1 MRAARRL
8 RKLASGVVACGW
20 LVGCGGP
27 GEVGPAELFVDT
39 VVGAVVSSKAPD
51 LWISSV
57 SGPSSVLPGSAFGAT
72 VTACNQGVRS
82 ARASVHLVLSGD
94 TGISVT
100 DLRVG
105 SVDTGL
111 LHPNQCAT
119 LHVSVPAGTAIP
131 EGRWYPG
138 ALVDPENEVPELS
151 ESNNARVGL
160 PMAFGVG
167 PDLTVA
173 QVEAP
178 DSLLPSGEFLTR
190 VTVCNLGTVR
200 APAHVEVSLVPDA
213 APSGMGLGVGS
224 ASLEPLAEGQC
235 QALRIPS
242 RVDALPE
249 GTYAVAARVDAA
261 QAVSELE
268 EGNNLRVG
276 SPVAVGTRPDFV
288 LSGVKGPAS
297 FGDTATL
304 TATVCNQGTT
314 AGTAQVEAF
323 LSEDAQLTE
332 ADPRFGVASVE
343 ALPPGQCVP
352 VNLSGPAGVSPG
364 AYFLAAWVDRSQAVA
379 ELGEDNNLRVGAR
392 AAVGEGPDLTVTTV
406 SAQRGAQAAHA
417 LEATATVCNQ
427 GTATSPATSLEFALS
442 ATASL
447 PASAPVLAQARVP
460 ALEAGACAQVAGT
473 GSAQVAEGS
482 WYLGAWVDRPGSV
495 RELLETNN
503 SRTGHRLGMGE
514 GPDLTLSAPPG
525 QTGAGLVTVCNQGTQ
540 PTRRPTRVAFS
551 RTADV
556 SLSGAERLAGEA
568 AVPILLPGQCLAVA
582 PAGEGLAEGGGV
594 LSAWVDPAQEEQ
606 ELVEDNNTLTGSLLP
621 GESAERWVVSVRR

>member
-20 LVGCGGP
+20 LAACGGP

-51 LWISSV
+51 LWVSSV

-82 ARASVHLVLSGD
+82 ARSSVHLVLSGD

-119 LHVSVPAGTAIP
+119 LHVSVPSGTAVP

-138 ALVDPENEVPELS
+138 ALIDPEDEVPELS

-190 VTVCNLGTVR
+190 ITVCNLGTVR
-200 APAHVEVSLVPDA
+200 APAHVEVSLLPDA
-213 APSGMGLGVGS
+213 APSGTGIGVGS

-242 RVDALPE
+242 RVAELPE
-249 GTYAVAARVDAA
+249 GTYTVAARVDAA

-276 SPVAVGTRPDFV
+276 GPVAVGTRPDFV

-314 AGTAQVEAF
+314 AGDAQVEAF
-323 LSEDAQLTE
+323 LSEDAQITE
-332 ADPRFGVASVE
+332 ADPRFGVASTGI
-343 ALPPGQCVP
+343 LRPGQCVP
-352 VNLSGPAGVSPG
+352 VSLSGPAGVSPG
-364 AYFLAAWVDRSQAVA
+364 AYFLAAWVDRSQSVA

-392 AAVGEGPDLTVTTV
+392 AAVGEGPDLTVTSV

-427 GTATSPATSLEFALS
+427 GTAPSTATSLEFALS

-447 PASAPVLAQARVP
+447 SVSAPVLAQAGVP
-460 ALEAGACAQVAGT
+460 ALEAGACAQVTGT
-473 GSAQVAEGS
+473 GNAQLAEGS
-482 WYLGAWVDRPGSV
+482 WYIGAWVDRPGSV

-514 GPDLTLSAPPG
+514 GPDLTLTAPAG
-525 QTGAGLVTVCNQGTQ
+525 QTGAGPVTVCNQGTQ
-540 PTRRPTRVAFS
+540 PTRRPTRVTFS

-556 SLSGAERLAGEA
+556 SLAGPEHFAGEA
-568 AVPILLPGQCLAVA
+568 SVPVLLPGQCLPVA
-582 PAGEGLAEGGGV
+582 PAGEDLAEGSGV

-606 ELVEDNNTLTGSLLP
+606 ELIEDNNTLTGSLLP
-621 GESAERWVVSVRR
+621 GEGPERWVVSVRR

>member
-20 LVGCGGP
+20 LAGCGAP

-51 LWISSV
+51 LWLSSV
-57 SGPSSVLPGSAFGAT
+57 SGPSSVLPGSAFGVT

-82 ARASVHLVLSGD
+82 ARTSVHLVLSGD
-94 TGISVT
+94 PAISAT

-105 SVDTGL
+105 SAGTGL
-111 LHPNQCAT
+111 LHPNQCAS

-138 ALVDPENEVPELS
+138 ALIDPEDVVAELS
-151 ESNNARVGL
+151 ESNNTRVGL
-160 PMAFGVG
+160 PMVFGVG
-167 PDLTVA
+167 PDLTLA

-178 DSLLPSGEFLTR
+178 DSLLPSGEFLTS

-200 APAHVEVSLVPDA
+200 APAHVEVSLVPEAD
-213 APSGMGLGVGS
+213 PSGAGLGVGS
-224 ASLEPLAEGQC
+224 ASTDLLAEGQC

-249 GTYAVAARVDAA
+249 GPYAVAARVDAA

-276 SPVAVGTRPDFV
+276 GPVAVGTRPDFV
-288 LSGVKGPAS
+288 LAGVKGPAS
-297 FGDTATL
+297 FGETATL

-314 AGTAQVEAF
+314 AGSAPVEAF
-323 LSEDAQLTE
+323 LSEDAHLTE
-332 ADPRFGVASVE
+332 ADPRFGEASTG
-343 ALPPGQCVP
+343 LLLPGQCVP
-352 VNLSGPAGVSPG
+352 VHLTGPAPVVPG
-364 AYFLAAWVDRSQAVA
+364 AYFLAAWVDRSQRVA

-392 AAVGEGPDLTVTTV
+392 ATVGLGPDLTVTTV
-406 SAQRGAQAAHA
+406 RAQRGAPAIHTV
-417 LEATATVCNQ
+417 EATATVCNQ
-427 GTATSPATSLEFALS
+427 GTAPSTATSLAFALS

-447 PASAPVLAQARVP
+447 SASAPVLAQAGVP

-473 GSAQVAEGS
+473 GIAPGAEGI
-482 WYLGAWVDRPGSV
+482 WYIGAWVDRPGSV

-514 GPDLTLSAPPG
+514 GPDLTLLAPA
-525 QTGAGLVTVCNQGTQ
+525 GAGPLTVCNQGTQ
-540 PTRRPTRVAFS
+540 PTRRPTRVVFS
-551 RTADV
+551 RTAEV
-556 SLSGAERLAGEA
+556 FPGSPERLAGEA
-568 AVPILLPGQCLAVA
+568 EVPLLQPGQCLPVA
-582 PAGEGLAEGGGV
+582 PAGGEGLAEAGV
-594 LSAWVDPAQEEQ
+594 LSAWVDPFQEEE
-606 ELVEDNNTLTGSLLP
+606 ELLEDNNTLTGGPLP
-621 GESAERWVVSVRR
+621 GEGPERWVVSVRR